1 MYAASTGNQN
11 QSNTMN
17 KAMNS
22 LFDVVGFWD
31 HFGSPVCTV
40 HQEQEQIS
48 TDQ

>member
-1 MYAASTGNQN
+1 MKNICMLRAPVIK
-11 QSNTMN
+11 MN